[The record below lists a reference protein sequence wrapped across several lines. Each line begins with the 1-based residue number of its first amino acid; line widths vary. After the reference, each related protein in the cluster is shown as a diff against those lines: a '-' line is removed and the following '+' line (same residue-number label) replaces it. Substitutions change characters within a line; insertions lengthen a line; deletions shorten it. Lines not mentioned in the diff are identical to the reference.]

1 MIARQDQ
8 IDFYTE
14 ELREL
19 EFSVK
24 KTFNA
29 SGISLFQDG
38 EVYVGQYKGV
48 DEKRGNVFVDIP
60 AGEKYSSPRL
70 DQKMNCFT
78 LKAGMERPSS
88 WGEMIYADLL
98 KDRNS
103 SETVIVDYI
112 PSKREGWI
120 TMLLRGMEKEFVDS
134 LLYNQIIAFGP
145 TLPPFEYLINLKQ
158 FSESINIEN
167 TDIWC
172 NILNFKYT
180 VDRNRA
186 PELLTEEID
195 IVQSIID
202 DLKVNDVYVLQ
213 GPPGTGK
220 TYQIAD
226 LVSRLVLDNKSV
238 MITALT
244 NKAAMEVCEKP
255 FFEKLFKEQRVSK
268 LPLLLDEKQRFSLVM
283 DAKDLIAAKG
293 ILILTTYY
301 QFSKIWETQTQTFD
315 YVIVEEASQ
324 AYLTTIAAACK
335 IGKKV
340 IVVGDPKQ
348 IVPIVTNKNYE
359 VFPDVNDL
367 INGMNVV
374 SQVLGFKFKRKIE
387 SRRLT
392 QRSTEF
398 TNVFYQGTIRSKS
411 LFEDIDLDIKKLP
424 TLSRIMHSNGG
435 PSLLLFH
442 NNSGSINSEM
452 EKFLIQAIDEISF
465 LKNSSMAVLTPYVEV
480 LKFLQQSL
488 KSKTK
493 SRDYLIDT
501 VDRVQGLD
509 VDYCFYVIP
518 SSSSFSYNVNRF
530 NVATSRAK
538 KSTFILVEHD
548 FGRKVKLHG
557 EVALFLSKL
566 RDSLAFNYPLDLVES
581 HLSEELKPSSAV
593 NVDLVNL
600 AIDTEVNSSTL
611 IGLKVVGK
619 IDVSQFERKKKEIDS
634 QKENMYVIDT
644 NVFVDYPDIIQK
656 IDKKFFVVLSA
667 KVIDELDYL
676 KISLSEELKNNV
688 RRALK
693 NINLSLD
700 RKNVK
705 METAELSLLPID
717 FNRKSPDNLILS
729 VALKYKAENPI
740 LLTSDNGLQIKA
752 KGLGMATISLK
763 DFLKR

>member
-1 MIARQDQ
+1 MIGRQDQ

-29 SGISLFQDG
+29 RGISLFQDG
-38 EVYVGQYKGV
+38 EVYVGQFKGV

-134 LLYNQIIAFGP
+134 LLYNQILAFGP

-158 FSESINIEN
+158 FSETINSEN
-167 TDIWC
+167 SDIWC
-172 NILNFKYT
+172 NILNFGYT

-202 DLKVNDVYVLQ
+202 DLKINDVYVLQ

-268 LPLLLDEKQRFSLVM
+268 LPLVLDEKQRFPLLM

-359 VFPDVNDL
+359 VFPNVKDL

-411 LFEDIDLDIKKLP
+411 LFEDIDSDIEKLP

-442 NNSGSINSEM
+442 NHSGSINKEM

-465 LKNSSMAVLTPYVEV
+465 LENSSVAVLTPYVEV

-566 RDSLAFNYPLDLVES
+566 RDSLAFNYPLDHAES
-581 HLSEELKPSSAV
+581 HLSEELKPSGAV

-600 AIDTEVNSSTL
+600 AIDSEVNSSTR

-619 IDVSQFERKKKEIDS
+619 IDVSQFERKRKEIDS

-656 IDKKFFVVLSA
+656 IDKKYFVILSA

-676 KISLSEELKNNV
+676 KVSLSEEQKNNV